1 MNIKEMSINEL
12 KALAYDQLA
21 IIEQTQNNLKLINQ
35 EILERQN
42 APKTENATKTEEDKE
57 NKSKKK

>member
-1 MNIKEMSINEL
+1 MSINEL